1 MLSKWG
7 ILSVEMQT
15 AVTSDEKVFRLDEND
30 DLIEETR
37 LSEVEPIETERKE
50 AEKISPDETE
60 SKEQTGLFDEKE
72 DSTNKDDDFPF

>member
-1 MLSKWG
+1 M
-7 ILSVEMQT
+7 
-15 AVTSDEKVFRLDEND
+15 
-30 DLIEETR
+30 
-37 LSEVEPIETERKE
+37 EPIETERKE